1 MLSSL
6 HIENIAVIKT
16 ADIDF
21 KKGFNAL
28 TGETG
33 AGKSILLG
41 SISLIMGA
49 RPSKEMIRSGED
61 KALVTAV
68 FSDFGEAVPRYL
80 EENGIASEEDGCVY
94 ISRAIQSDGRAQ
106 TKVNGRT
113 VPVSVQKELAQLLI
127 NIHGQHDSIAL
138 LSPASHIEYLDR
150 YAGKPLYLKLD
161 MYKAVFARLNEYKR
175 QIAELS
181 RDSMEK
187 ERLIEILK
195 YQISD
200 IDSYK
205 LKPGEEEALEARKKA
220 VSNSEKIMK
229 QSRIVVRALLRNEK
243 AMPAYEL
250 IERAVSAIISLKEY
264 LPKADEYIEKLTDF
278 QYEIEDIAETVEQS
292 AETDYDDPE
301 AELDKIESRLDAIK
315 KLEKKYGPDIQSVL
329 EYRSRIAKQLDDMEF
344 SDEKLSELKIELAKI
359 EKESRL
365 IADEIT
371 ALRKDAAG
379 RLEDAIT
386 RELEFLDMPKVRFSV
401 RIDEKDEPGA
411 DGADDVEF
419 LISANQGEPLKPI
432 SKIASGGELSR
443 IMLALKSVNVSS
455 GNRETLIFDEIDA
468 GISGATSQKIG
479 IRLRKLAESNQVI
492 CVTHS
497 AQVAATANTQYLIK
511 KQEQDGRAS
520 TEVTELDFDGR
531 LREIARIMGGMQ
543 MTDSLIKTARELL
556 EEYNKA

>member
-6 HIENIAVIKT
+6 HIENIAVIKC

-21 KKGFNAL
+21 KNGFNAL

-33 AGKSILLG
+33 AGKSILLS
-41 SISLIMGA
+41 SINLIMGA

-68 FSDFGEAVPRYL
+68 FSDFGSSVNSFL
-80 EENGIASEEDGCVY
+80 EENGIACEDDGCVY
-94 ISRAIQSDGRAQ
+94 ISRAIQSDGKAQ
-106 TKVNGRT
+106 TKINGRT
-113 VPVSVQKELAQLLI
+113 VPVSTSKELAQLLI

-138 LSPASHIEYLDR
+138 LSPASHIEYLDG
-150 YAGKPLYLKLD
+150 YAGSQLFSKKEE
-161 MYKAVFARLNEYKR
+161 YKCVFDKLNECKR
-175 QIAELS
+175 SIAALS

-195 YQISD
+195 YQLSD

-205 LKPGEEEALEARKKA
+205 LKDGEEEDLEIRKKA

-250 IERAVSAIISLKEY
+250 IERAISAITALKEY
-264 LPKADEYIEKLTDF
+264 IPKADEYIEKLTDF
-278 QYEIEDIAETVEQS
+278 QYEIEDIAETVEMS

-301 AELDKIESRLDAIK
+301 AELDRIESRLDVIK
-315 KLEKKYGPDIQSVL
+315 RLEKKYGPDIQAVL
-329 EYRSRIAKQLDDMEF
+329 LYRDKISKQLSDIEL
-344 SDEKLSELKIELAKI
+344 SDEKLAELNDELATV
-359 EKESRL
+359 EKQAYL
-365 IADEIT
+365 IANEIT
-371 ALRKDAAG
+371 EIRKTAAM
-379 RLEDAIT
+379 RLEKALTD
-386 RELEFLDMPKVRFSV
+386 ELEFLDMPKVSFSV
-401 RIDEKDEPGA
+401 SINKSAELGS

-455 GNRETLIFDEIDA
+455 DDHETLIFDEIDS

-479 IRLRKLAESNQVI
+479 IRLRKLAENNQVI

-511 KQEQDGRAS
+511 KNEQDGRVN
-520 TEVTELDFDGR
+520 TVVEELDFDGR
-531 LREIARIMGGMQ
+531 LKEIARIMGGMQ
-543 MTDSLIKTARELL
+543 MTDSLMNTAKELL
-556 EEYNKA
+556 TEYNK